1 MECKESAEIKRDTI
15 TLLSWF
21 IALLQCLLNKTINI
35 NLSPESCADLRAQ
48 QSYDIKHSERAVVSL
63 DLSFTF
69 GF

>member
-35 NLSPESCADLRAQ
+35 NLSPESCAEKGGEVQ
-48 QSYDIKHSERAVVSL
+48 HNGVTQ
-63 DLSFTF
+63 
-69 GF
+69 